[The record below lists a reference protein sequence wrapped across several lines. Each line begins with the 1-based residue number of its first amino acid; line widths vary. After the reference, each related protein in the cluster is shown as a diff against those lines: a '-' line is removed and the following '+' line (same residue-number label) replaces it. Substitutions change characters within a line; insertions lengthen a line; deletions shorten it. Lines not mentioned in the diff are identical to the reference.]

1 MVVLDGHEGILIMSD
16 AITPNSLHILAPRK
30 GGRPKSAA
38 PMVPVMARIPERQ
51 YDRLIAI
58 AAKSEQSVSSV
69 VRQIIQAQTFF
80 R

>member
-1 MVVLDGHEGILIMSD
+1 MSD
-16 AITPNSLHILAPRK
+16 PITPNSLRILAPRK
-30 GGRPKSAA
+30 GGRPRSPD

-69 VRQIIQAQTFF
+69 VRQIILTQTVF